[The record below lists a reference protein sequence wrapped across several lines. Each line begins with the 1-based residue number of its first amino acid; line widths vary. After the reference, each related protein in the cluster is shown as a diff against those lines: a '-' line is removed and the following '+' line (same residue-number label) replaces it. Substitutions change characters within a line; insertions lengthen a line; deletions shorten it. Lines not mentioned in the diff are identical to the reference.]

1 MTTKRTSKKK
11 TATAKTGNEL
21 QHNSPE
27 PAGKRLTYSV
37 KLFTETIERAR
48 NAVYWTPGLSVS
60 GLVEESV
67 NKAIDQLERK
77 RGEAFPARPKQIK
90 SGRPIR

>member
-1 MTTKRTSKKK
+1 MTSKRTSKKK
-11 TATAKTGNEL
+11 TAAATGKNEL
-21 QHNSPE
+21 QRNPE
-27 PAGKRLTYSV
+27 GGRRQTYSV
-37 KLFTETIERAR
+37 KLFAETIERAR

-60 GLVEESV
+60 SLVEESV